1 MTSMGQRLYK
11 KEKLCSVIAIGQLF
25 GARPARPAGSAP
37 SSGPG
42 VPGAADVN
50 VPAAEKDAHA
60 VRSTSAYPLRMLWR
74 VSPGRR
80 SDAPVQF
87 LVSIPKKKFKHAV
100 DRVLLRRRVREAYR
114 VNRQDFPTDPSLLL
128 DVAFIYTGR
137 TAEPY
142 RQIAAAMRRL
152 LSRLPA
158 APRSPEM

>member
-1 MTSMGQRLYK
+1 MGQRLYK

-25 GARPARPAGSAP
+25 GARPKRPAAQI
-37 SSGPG
+37 
-42 VPGAADVN
+42 
-50 VPAAEKDAHA
+50 PAQDPARQPEEQPAVQTDPEDDAHA
-60 VRSTSAYPLRMLWR
+60 VHSTSAYPLRMVWR

-87 LVSIPKKKFKHAV
+87 LVSIPKKKFRHAV

-114 VNRQDFPTDPSLLL
+114 VNRQDFPTDPALLL

-142 RQIAAAMRRL
+142 ARIESAMRRL

-158 APRSPEM
+158 VTQPE